1 MKKLSKKQKLI
12 SFVAILLV
20 AVIVAIVI
28 TTNIISNN
36 NRVANE
42 GYLATTANAGSSLIA
57 GYILNGITIGGITGT
72 MDVLDTS
79 DATAIAEDILFGK
92 SAYVDGVKI
101 DGTMVDSSWIEIGKY
116 VEYTPDEAEDYF
128 ISSTYSGTD
137 DQTITQEDLKWR
149 IFNINSDDSID
160 LIASTPTTT
169 TLNLRGKLGINN
181 GVYYLN
187 NICNKLY
194 SNTSLNAEARSI
206 KMEDLESKYSDS
218 ALEETES
225 SKNSFNYGT
234 TLSSGVSY
242 RSNVSAVLSHTSD
255 ASDSYYT
262 SPTTE
267 TGVSNWQITLNYYYV
282 SFEQDTF
289 NNENLYNMLN
299 NEYFL
304 ATRYSQISSGL
315 HTGIRACSFGL
326 AMNEGDYQLAM
337 GMGSGEMLMSDHILP
352 IVEIKG
358 NVKFSAGDGSEE
370 HPFKISI

>member
-1 MKKLSKKQKLI
+1 MKKVSKNQKI
-12 SFVAILLV
+12 IGTIAIILT
-20 AVIVAIVI
+20 VIILAIVV
-28 TTNIISNN
+28 TTNIINKNN
-36 NRVANE
+36 QVATE
-42 GYLATTANAGSSLIA
+42 GYLATTANAGSNLIA

-72 MDVLDTS
+72 MDILNTS
-79 DATAIAEDILFGK
+79 DATAVAEDILFGK

-101 DGTMVDSSWIEIGKY
+101 DGTMVDSSWIVIGKY

-149 IFNINSDDSID
+149 IFNINSDGSID

-169 TLNLRGKLGINN
+169 TLKLYGKLGINN

-187 NICNKLY
+187 DICNKLY

-218 ALEETES
+218 ALEKVEES
-225 SKNSFNYGT
+225 KKTWNYGST
-234 TLSSGVSY
+234 ISYPGGSY
-242 RSNVSAVLSHTSD
+242 RLNVSAVLNHTSD

-267 TGVSNWQITLNYYYV
+267 TGASNWQIMLNYYYI

-289 NNENLYNMLN
+289 NNESLYEMLN
-299 NEYFL
+299 HAYFI
-304 ATRYSQISSGL
+304 ATRCSQINAGL
-315 HTGIRACSFGL
+315 HMGIRAYSAGL
-326 AMNEGDYQLAM
+326 SRSEGDYQLVM
-337 GMGSGEMLMSDHILP
+337 GGAGEMLMSDHILP

-370 HPFKISI
+370 HPFKISV